1 MKRVPVDSTNLKS
14 VGYDPDTKT
23 LEVEFDKG
31 RIYQYYG
38 VPSELHQDLM
48 QATESHG
55 KFFIKHIKNA
65 GFKFDQVS

>member
-14 VGYDPDTKT
+14 VGYDPDKKT

-31 RIYQYYG
+31 RVYQYYG
-38 VPSELHQDLM
+38 VPSALHQQLM